1 MPTSIGNIHRYI
13 AGTSGKESTCQC
25 RRCKRHGFSPWVRK
39 IPREK
44 EMATHSSVLAW
55 RIPWTEEPGGLQ
67 SMESQRVGH
76 DWAHTHM
83 GAIYI
88 NICVYIFMCM
98 YICVYIYIYGWGGGR
113 EKRRWRSTIV
123 ETLSWRRPMVS
134 MTMGFISAYSSCPWL
149 TCRGSLVESH
159 FYPWSVGVHQ
169 HKPTTCPFH
178 GVSVGMSKPPR
189 CLLTPSPFIMTSL
202 PPNSCNRLSISYVA
216 EMI

>member
-1 MPTSIGNIHRYI
+1 
-13 AGTSGKESTCQC
+13 
-25 RRCKRHGFSPWVRK
+25 
-39 IPREK
+39 
-44 EMATHSSVLAW
+44 
-55 RIPWTEEPGGLQ
+55 
-67 SMESQRVGH
+67 
-76 DWAHTHM
+76 
-83 GAIYI
+83 
-88 NICVYIFMCM
+88 
-98 YICVYIYIYGWGGGR
+98 
-113 EKRRWRSTIV
+113 
-123 ETLSWRRPMVS
+123 MVS